1 MAVATRAANS
11 QLAPSRLRGAERL
24 RRPRQSRIAS
34 PRSST
39 PVATMAP
46 WKGARTNRLSRPVLK
61 LISST
66 APQSPKQS
74 ERQPMAMVRASKG

>member
-1 MAVATRAANS
+1 MAMATRAANS
-11 QLAPSRLRGAERL
+11 QLAASRLRGAERL

-39 PVATMAP
+39 PVTTMAP
-46 WKGARTNRLSRPVLK
+46 WKGARTNRLRRPVLK
-61 LISST
+61 LLKST
-66 APQSPKQS
+66 PPHRPKQS

>member
-1 MAVATRAANS
+1 MAMATSAANS
-11 QLAPSRLRGAERL
+11 QLAASRLRGAVRL
-24 RRPRQSRIAS
+24 GRPRQSRIAN

-39 PVATMAP
+39 PVTTMAP
-46 WKGARTNRLSRPVLK
+46 WKGARTSRLSRPVLK
-61 LISST
+61 LIRSI